1 MKAPTLLGI
10 ALLLTVACF
19 GLSTAIP
26 GPLGDRFRI
35 IGGCMVLGFGG
46 LAYIAAAGVDYS
58 KKKRQWEAE
67 RASQLQTQT
76 ELEPLPADTSP
87 ESTGSPT
94 EEITPFER
102 FYRSDEQAKANDYS
116 NPNAPADTVQV
127 TNVDAAQKPGKTFE
141 LEMTI

>member
-10 ALLLTVACF
+10 ALMLTVACF
-19 GLSTAIP
+19 GLSAAIP

-67 RASQLQTQT
+67 RLQSAQ
-76 ELEPLPADTSP
+76 EPEPIAP
-87 ESTGSPT
+87 EIVSNGSAPEGITTG
-94 EEITPFER
+94 ER
-102 FYRSDEQAKANDYS
+102 YYRNDEQAASGDYT
-116 NPNAPADTVQV
+116 NPDAPADTVQIH
-127 TNVDAAQKPGKTFE
+127 NVDAPAKPGKAFE
-141 LEMTI
+141 LEMI